1 MRLEIDSERG
11 LRFSPIQSA
20 DANRQFATLLDL
32 CFPVNESCHFF
43 DDFPVW
49 DPRFETE
56 HIMRFGI
63 FSGDQLICSCSV
75 KYSVLKVPPLVALPV
90 SLVGAVA
97 THPLWRGKGLA
108 SLLVNRAL
116 IWGQDQGAI
125 LALLWGSEHA
135 LYQRLGFELCGEQ
148 LRIPLSDLRLQISNH
163 SNHLDTVCQGWVPEL
178 FDLVRA
184 RPAGLLLKDE
194 DHSWFEAHKNVE
206 WFYSKNEEQVTAY
219 AAYGRGIDLQGLI
232 HEWGGHDKALKK
244 IWGQIY
250 EINPAAEL
258 LGPPSLLDDLEMQ
271 KKSKVREYLCMAKIL
286 DPKRF
291 FSVIYPSLSVNFR
304 PTNGKWELNS
314 GNRHL
319 GSLTQGQLAKQCFGP
334 EQPLG
339 PLGDAPLTSLWIWGL
354 DAV

>member
-1 MRLEIDSERG
+1 MSLELDSERV
-11 LRFSPIQSA
+11 LRFSPIQSV
-20 DANRQFATLLDL
+20 DAYRQFAMLLDL
-32 CFPVNESCHFF
+32 CFPVNEDCHFF

-49 DPRFETE
+49 NPRFEAK

-63 FSGDQLICSCSV
+63 FSGEQLICSCAV
-75 KYSVLKVPPLVALPV
+75 RYSVLKVLPFVAVPV

-97 THPLWRGKGLA
+97 THPLWRGKGFA
-108 SLLVNRAL
+108 SLLVDRAL
-116 IWGQDQGAI
+116 IWGQDHGAI

-148 LRIPLSDLRLQISNH
+148 LRIPLSDLNLQVS
-163 SNHLDTVCQGWVPEL
+163 SDSSHLDKVYQGWVPEL

-184 RPAGLLLKDE
+184 RQGGLLLNNE

-206 WFYSKNEEQVTAY
+206 WFYSKNEGQVIAY
-219 AAYGRGIDLQGLI
+219 AAYGRGIDLHGLV
-232 HEWGGHDKALKK
+232 HEWGGNDKALKN
-244 IWGQIY
+244 IWSYIH
-250 EINPAAEL
+250 EINPKAEL
-258 LGPPSLLDDLEMQ
+258 LGPSSFFEDFQMQ

-286 DPKRF
+286 DPRKF
-291 FSVIYPSLSVNFR
+291 FSAIYPSLSVNFR

-339 PLGDAPLTSLWIWGL
+339 SLGDVPLTSLWIWGL